1 MSHAKRFWPL
11 QIAQCAGFCVLPLA
25 LTLSEKGA
33 WGRRNAGLKNG
44 KKHLRQQPFMNPR
57 DFPWHERLLP
67 ERGGEMFIPYI
78 MYGGLWFTRM
88 ATRVS
93 HYIHYPLFLPRLLL
107 QHFLFHL
114 VIPQNEAAARG
125 DDAAAINQAGGDE
138 IAGGLRPE
146 NIPFVADARQ
156 VCSHVVDF

>member
-1 MSHAKRFWPL
+1 M
-11 QIAQCAGFCVLPLA
+11 VDY
-25 LTLSEKGA
+25 
-33 WGRRNAGLKNG
+33 GL
-44 KKHLRQQPFMNPR
+44 RVWQR
-57 DFPWHERLLP
+57 VFP
-67 ERGGEMFIPYI
+67 ITIIYI
-78 MYGGLWFTRM
+78 I
-88 ATRVS
+88 

>member
-11 QIAQCAGFCVLPLA
+11 QIAQCVGFCVLPLA
-25 LTLSEKGA
+25 LTLSEKGT

-57 DFPWHERLLP
+57 DLPWHERLLP
-67 ERGGEMFIPYI
+67 ERERGDVRSVV
-78 MYGGLWFTRM
+78 YGGLRFTRM

-93 HYIHYPLFLPRLLL
+93 HYHYIPLFLPRLLL